1 VSDGLETANF
11 SPSLTLWVRL
21 NSMMKIETNDVPQA
35 SEPHAELLRFDRV
48 DVGYGRRR
56 IVSDVSFTLS
66 RGDYIAIV
74 GSNGSGKTTL
84 LRSLLGLIAPL
95 SGRVSNLADLR
106 FGYVPQLQ
114 TVDEIFPLSVLE
126 VVLMGRYNRIGA
138 GRRPGDADRK
148 RCLEALEEVGIT
160 PLANRLYR
168 EMSGGQK
175 QRTLIARALAGD
187 PDLLVLDEHTNDLDM
202 AGEKAIMAL
211 IDKVHAER
219 HLAVVMVSHS
229 LNTVANHARSIG
241 IIGDGQCR
249 FAPVEEILQ
258 PDYLQ
263 RLYGIPLRVIEV
275 DGKRVIV

>member
-1 VSDGLETANF
+1 MSTHPRGRTHIKMKPGNQGQPETQIPDAKQ
-11 SPSLTLWVRL
+11 P
-21 NSMMKIETNDVPQA
+21 
-35 SEPHAELLRFDRV
+35 AELLRFEGV

-56 IVSDVSFTLS
+56 IVSDVNFTLS

-95 SGRVSNLADLR
+95 SGRVSKASNLH

-126 VVLMGRYNRIGA
+126 VVLMGRYGRIGA

-148 RCLEALEEVGIT
+148 RSLEALEEVGIAH
-160 PLANRLYR
+160 LAQRLYR

-187 PDLLVLDEHTNDLDM
+187 PGLLILDEHTNDLDI

-229 LNTVANHARSIG
+229 LNTVANHARHIG
-241 IIGDGQCR
+241 IIGDGKCR

-263 RLYGIPLRVIEV
+263 RLYGIALRVIEI